1 MGSRATKLF
10 YPIALKVPKAWF
22 SSWTGICRDIK
33 PPLWAQGHTLGRTVL
48 QAQDRG
54 PVGDRCLSRLRVQFP
69 EQFWRRVRKL
79 LCGLP
84 VPPIHI
90 CLSLWHPSPAPY
102 VFNCYLSRPIKGT
115 AWLTLLSQSPGQVKV
130 LPHTY
135 SQRNERS
142 QLIVIIIQ
150 APLPE
155 LGFGH
160 TPVWLAKRPTARRVV
175 IFSWPGW
182 PGHGGKSLSTLC
194 CSSPRRGTSWT
205 EPRRG
210 WGRS

>member
-1 MGSRATKLF
+1 MQRHQATTMGPGPHSGQDCTTGPGPWASWGPLSFPAPCSVPRAVLTESEE
-10 YPIALKVPKAWF
+10 A
-22 SSWTGICRDIK
+22 
-33 PPLWAQGHTLGRTVL
+33 PLW
-48 QAQDRG
+48 
-54 PVGDRCLSRLRVQFP
+54 
-69 EQFWRRVRKL
+69 
-79 LCGLP
+79 
-84 VPPIHI
+84 PPRASYPHM
-90 CLSLWHPSPAPY
+90 SFSWHPSPAPY

-160 TPVWLAKRPTARRVV
+160 TPVRLAKRPTARWVV

-210 WGRS
+210 